1 MTSDR
6 KIRLAFWGTAPF
18 AVPLLRSLALDAS
31 FDIVAVVTRP
41 DEPVGREQTLTPP
54 AVKSAAKELGL
65 RVQQPESLKDE
76 TWARSYVE
84 LKPDVAVV
92 VAYGKLIPQAILDT
106 PKRKT
111 LNVHPSL
118 LPKYRGP
125 SPIQMAIA
133 NGDAETGVSIMLLD
147 AEMDHG
153 PVLTQKIVK
162 MTGTETAPEL
172 EARLADAATSMLPDA
187 VARYVAG
194 DFVPTDQDHSRA
206 TFTKIITRDDGRI
219 DWSKP
224 AVLIER
230 LFRAYQPWPGIWT
243 EWKRAGRAMRLKLLS
258 VTLEPSASTNP
269 GTVLSDFI
277 VACGS
282 GGLKILRIQ
291 PEGKKEMSA
300 EEFLRG
306 HRDVIGSIVS

>member
-1 MTSDR
+1 MK
-6 KIRLAFWGTAPF
+6 KIGIIFFGTPEF
-18 AVPLLRSLALDAS
+18 AVPALKALIKAPFCD
-31 FDIVAVVTRP
+31 VRLVVTQP
-41 DEPVGREQTLTPP
+41 DKPVGRHHSTSIPSP
-54 AVKSAAKELGL
+54 VKKIAQEAGIDVITNNQFPITNFQLGVL
-65 RVQQPESLKDE
+65 
-76 TWARSYVE
+76 
-84 LKPDVAVV
+84 
-92 VAYGKLIPQAILDT
+92 VAYGEIIPQKLIDAFPLGIL
-106 PKRKT
+106 
-111 LNVHPSL
+111 NIHPSL

-133 NGDAETGVSIMLLD
+133 NGDAETGVSIMLRD
-147 AEMDHG
+147 AEMDHV